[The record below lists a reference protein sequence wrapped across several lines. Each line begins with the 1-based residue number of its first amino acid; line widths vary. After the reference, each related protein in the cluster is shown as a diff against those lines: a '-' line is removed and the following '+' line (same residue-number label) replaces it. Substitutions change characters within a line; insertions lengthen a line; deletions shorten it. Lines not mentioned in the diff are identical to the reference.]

1 MADEI
6 KLANQLTLDRKI
18 ILGYPG
24 GPGVITRVLKSRKR
38 SKISQRKMRHRR
50 RDPQTRECG

>member
-24 GPGVITRVLKSRKR
+24 GPGVITRVLKAEKEA
-38 SKISQRKMRHRR
+38 K
-50 RDPQTRECG
+50 